1 MREIIKNTGSVYFS
15 SSKWDI
21 LNTKINDF
29 KPSTIFILVDANTL
43 KYCLAFM
50 LNKLEIKDNYKVLEI
65 QVDAPDSGQA
75 TLWKWTWEQSTLPY
89 ARRTITNSNELN
101 VPLYKEGTYVVN
113 NFAAYDI
120 HGSMT
125 QTHSLYLK
133 WIDGA
138 GNDCY
143 DCRYW
148 TLEVISKNGCYDGIY
163 GELNIQNKS
172 TGVVISYAND
182 SLNYLGPLQ
191 AGRLTFETYID
202 GSITGDLTELN
213 CR

>member
-1 MREIIKNTGSVYFS
+1 MSNLIPK
-15 SSKWDI
+15 
-21 LNTKINDF
+21 LNGE
-29 KPSTIFILVDANTL
+29 
-43 KYCLAFM
+43 LAFSKRT
-50 LNKLEIKDNYKVLEI
+50 LIIALVVVLSLLVVGVGGYTIHSNNVKAEKEAIRAELALKAYQEELEAERIRNDVTWVPSGYFAWTDDKSVAYK
-65 QVDAPDSGQA
+65 
-75 TLWKWTWEQSTLPY
+75 W
-89 ARRTITNSNELN
+89 
-101 VPLYKEGTYVVN
+101 VN
-113 NFAAYDI
+113 
-120 HGSMT
+120 
-125 QTHSLYLK
+125 
-133 WIDGA
+133 GA
-138 GNDCY
+138 GSDCY

-148 TLEVISKNGCYDGIY
+148 TLEVISKYGCSDGLY

>member
-1 MREIIKNTGSVYFS
+1 MSNLIPKLDGE
-15 SSKWDI
+15 
-21 LNTKINDF
+21 
-29 KPSTIFILVDANTL
+29 
-43 KYCLAFM
+43 LAFSKRS
-50 LNKLEIKDNYKVLEI
+50 LIIALAVVLSLLVVGVGGYTIHSNNVKAEKEAIRAELALKAYQAEQEAERIRNDVSWVPDGYYAWTDDKSVAYK
-65 QVDAPDSGQA
+65 
-75 TLWKWTWEQSTLPY
+75 W
-89 ARRTITNSNELN
+89 
-101 VPLYKEGTYVVN
+101 VN
-113 NFAAYDI
+113 
-120 HGSMT
+120 
-125 QTHSLYLK
+125 
-133 WIDGA
+133 GA

-143 DCRYW
+143 ECRYW